1 MPPPI
6 RVELVPHDPRWA
18 QAARERA
25 LALAAAIGPTLV
37 DVHHIGSTV
46 IAGIRAKPVLDLMP
60 VVRALDTLDA
70 RRGEVEALGYRW
82 WGEYGLPGRRYC
94 TLSDAAGERRLVQ
107 AHCYEA
113 GSAEAERH
121 LAFRD
126 YLRAHAEVAAE
137 YDAVKSRCLA
147 CHREDSHAYSD
158 CKHEWIQRAQAQA
171 LRWRAG
177 R

>member
-25 LALAAAIGPTLV
+25 SALAAAIGPALV
-37 DVHHIGSTV
+37 AVHHIGSTA
-46 IAGIRAKPVLDLMP
+46 IAGIHAKPVLDLMP
-60 VVRALDTLDA
+60 VVRDLAALDA

-94 TLSDAAGERRLVQ
+94 TLSDAADERRLVH

-113 GSAEAERH
+113 ESAQAARH

-126 YLRAHAEVAAE
+126 YLRAHARVAAE
-137 YDAVKSRCLA
+137 YDAVKLRCRVR
-147 CHREDSHAYSD
+147 HPEDSHAYSD
-158 CKHEWIQRAQAQA
+158 CKHAWIQRAQARA

-177 R
+177 E